1 MRPYSLGRWGFLRNP
16 ASVTC
21 FPTTA
26 LWITVARCTLH
37 AARCTLHAQD
47 TELAT
52 SAILSILR
60 LLIAVERKEKDAAL
74 AALLARAKRE
84 YWTDDESKG
93 DADTYIKEL
102 VVRALCNS
110 LYAFRPP
117 TQPQHTSNA
126 AALPTVAVLGFS
138 TVRSRT
144 VPLTVALRPPSLLMA
159 QPRRSGSSVYSRM
172 AADAHMVSAH
182 APVLL
187 SASIAPDDMRRAT

>member
-1 MRPYSLGRWGFLRNP
+1 MLPLG
-16 ASVTC
+16 
-21 FPTTA
+21 TTRAA
-26 LWITVARCTLH
+26 LLINSSQLHVARCVLH
-37 AARCTLHAQD
+37 VQD

-110 LYAFRPP
+110 LYA
-117 TQPQHTSNA
+117 
-126 AALPTVAVLGFS
+126 
-138 TVRSRT
+138 
-144 VPLTVALRPPSLLMA
+144 LRP
-159 QPRRSGSSVYSRM
+159 
-172 AADAHMVSAH
+172 
-182 APVLL
+182 
-187 SASIAPDDMRRAT
+187 

>member
-1 MRPYSLGRWGFLRNP
+1 
-16 ASVTC
+16 V
-21 FPTTA
+21 
-26 LWITVARCTLH
+26 LH
-37 AARCTLHAQD
+37 VQD

-110 LYAFRPP
+110 LYALRPP
-117 TQPQHTSNA
+117 TQPQHSSNA
-126 AALPTVAVLGFS
+126 AALPAVLGFS

-144 VPLTVALRPPSLLMA
+144 VPPTVALHPPSLLMA
-159 QPRRSGSSVYSRM
+159 QPRRCGRQLIVCTHGW
-172 AADAHMVSAH
+172 AADAHSHGVAAH
-182 APVLL
+182 AL
-187 SASIAPDDMRRAT
+187 